1 MPVTV
6 VVQLSRIGLSRFAG
20 NDDRAFHSRNSPLLD
35 GYLRNGMLA
44 KRRNRFPAAHGLSLK
59 KQFAPRC

>member
-6 VVQLSRIGLSRFAG
+6 VVHLSRIGLSRFAG
-20 NDDRAFHSRNSPLLD
+20 NDDRPLIEEFASLLD